1 MNIYKIHLKFLNT
14 LKLDYM
20 IQGILISFLQEK
32 YYKWVLQQDLLQGKR
47 MDERESQLEKY
58 FQEKRRGLTR
68 YIKMI

>member
-20 IQGILISFLQEK
+20 IQEILISFLQEK

>member
-1 MNIYKIHLKFLNT
+1 
-14 LKLDYM
+14 M
-20 IQGILISFLQEK
+20 IQEILISFLQEK

-47 MDERESQLEKY
+47 MDERESQLDKY

>member
-1 MNIYKIHLKFLNT
+1 MNIYKIYLKFLNT

-20 IQGILISFLQEK
+20 IQEILISFLQEK